1 MVRRSPSSV
10 KYEPRPVC
18 GRPGWRRRLGAG
30 RGTGTISQRRPR
42 HRPGGN
48 SMSSISLVS
57 RRALLKAC
65 GALAGSGLG
74 LEARA
79 QPDPPPA
86 GVAPYRPADDTLEL
100 LVVSDGHLVV
110 PTRMLAT
117 NVLDGQLTAFLT
129 GRGLGADRVHFHIN
143 VAVLRTGNEYVLI
156 DAGAGGTWEPT
167 AGRLADNLEA
177 AGIALDAIGKVVIT
191 HAHPDHIWGLIDE
204 LDNSLRFPRAHYLV
218 SAREFEFW
226 TLGEAARLT
235 GRGHCRRCTARIQG
249 DRGSLKPLPTRRRN
263 RAGADRHRYR
273 GAHPGARFAAV
284 DTGAAPAPSHRRC
297 PAQQSR
303 GDRASR
309 LAAGGG
315 HGCGARRAKPSA
327 AARYGGD
334 GSASGARLSHAV
346 PGARAH
352 RARRRGLH
360 LAGRCLRRRRGQ
372 GGGDVCWD
380 CSGCR
385 LAVRTR
391 LCLTGVSKAPQ

>member
-1 MVRRSPSSV
+1 
-10 KYEPRPVC
+10 
-18 GRPGWRRRLGAG
+18 
-30 RGTGTISQRRPR
+30 
-42 HRPGGN
+42 
-48 SMSSISLVS
+48 MSSISLVS

-143 VAVLRTGNEYVLI
+143 VAVLRAGNEYVLI

-235 GRGHCRRCTARIQG
+235 GPVEGIAAGARRVFKAIEARLSRFRPGEEIAPGLIAIDTAGHTPGHVSLLLTRGPRQLLLTADALLNNHVAIAHPDWQPAADMDAARAVQ
-249 DRGSLKPLPTRRRN
+249 SRRRLLDMAATDRLQVLAYHMPFPGLGRIE
-263 RAGADRHRYR
+263 RAGAGY
-273 GAHPGARFAAV
+273 
-284 DTGAAPAPSHRRC
+284 TW
-297 PAQQSR
+297 
-303 GDRASR
+303 
-309 LAAGGG
+309 LADA
-315 HGCGARRAKPSA
+315 
-327 AARYGGD
+327 
-334 GSASGARLSHAV
+334 
-346 PGARAH
+346 
-352 RARRRGLH
+352 
-360 LAGRCLRRRRGQ
+360 
-372 GGGDVCWD
+372 
-380 CSGCR
+380 
-385 LAVRTR
+385 
-391 LCLTGVSKAPQ
+391 